1 MVMMFQWVLPPTF
14 EEHKHLSTRD
24 KGWNVINFEKLIDSL
39 HIFVNY
45 EVPINLHFCYWFLQ
59 LFLQTGHK
67 HIMKEN
73 HTLPKDLGIK

>member
-1 MVMMFQWVLPPTF
+1 LFPTF
-14 EEHKHLSTRD
+14 EEHKHLSTRDCTD

-39 HIFVNY
+39 HIFVDY
-45 EVPINLHFCYWFLQ
+45 LHFCYWFLQ

-73 HTLPKDLGIK
+73 HTLPKDFGIK